1 MAAIAK
7 GNIDEIKENH
17 RIMLFYDKLRQDGQ
31 SLLMVAIDKDQ
42 MEIVKYLLSSSGKYG
57 GIQHID
63 LCTDMN

>member
-7 GNIDEIKENH
+7 GNLNQIKENH

-31 SLLMVAIDKDQ
+31 SLLMVAIEKDQ
-42 MEIVKYLLSSSGKYG
+42 MEIVKYLLSSSSEFG

-63 LCTDMN
+63 LLTDIK